1 MNERAHPLAKKT
13 GRKSKAQA
21 VVYPTCVRHLKPRK
35 DVKLRHF
42 FLCDECTDQWTA
54 EAFDGNA
61 SLWTGEAV
69 KGYCMLCNKSTTVRL
84 RTWFLCD
91 ICDRV
96 ARSIGRNH
104 IAEQSIMD
112 FWAEKVAPSHPHLS
126 IVQNDV
132 SSLRP
137 RRDTDVTGQG
147 PLDFLVTD
155 ERDGKLVFGIE
166 NKTGRSS
173 IRDMSQFQLDI
184 SDCDSILNHVRELQV
199 PSFIIHAQVLELWE
213 PPTMGF
219 RIVGLWWTD
228 IYRMTEHFSS
238 VKLRA
243 VERRGAA
250 YFKKKAFEPI
260 DTFVDGL
267 YDDAGQLAIVER
279 FNREG
284 IPPMYVMD

>member
-1 MNERAHPLAKKT
+1 LAEKARRKK
-13 GRKSKAQA
+13 KADA
-21 VVYPTCVRHLKPRK
+21 VAYPTCVRHLKPRK

-42 FLCDECTDQWTA
+42 FLCDTCTDQWIA
-54 EAFDGNA
+54 EAFDGNEP
-61 SLWTGEAV
+61 LWIGQPV
-69 KGYCMLCNKSTTVRL
+69 NGYCLLCNKVTTVRL

-91 ICDRV
+91 ICERV

-104 IAEQSIMD
+104 VAEQAILD
-112 FWAEKVAPSHPHLS
+112 FWADQVRPDYPHLS
-126 IVQNDV
+126 ILQNDR

-137 RRDTDVTGQG
+137 RRDTDATGQG

-155 ERDGKLVFGIE
+155 EREGKLVFGIE

-173 IRDMSQFQLDI
+173 IRDMSQFQLDV
-184 SDCDSILNHVRELQV
+184 SDCDSILNHVRELGV
-199 PSFIIHAQVLELWE
+199 PAFVIHAQVLELWK

-238 VKLRA
+238 VRMRA

-260 DTFVDGL
+260 ETFAAEL
-267 YDDAGQLAIVER
+267 YDESGELAIVQR
-279 FNREG
+279 FQQHG
-284 IPPMYVMD
+284 IPEMYVTE